1 MGLKKSTRQAYSEL
15 YGVLEYL
22 DEETRNKVPLK
33 LREFFKNEKD
43 NEYYHNMDFVTLLN
57 KHTLKRETL
66 ALIALLNLQYWCD
79 DEKEKKRLW
88 NVYNSNEEK
97 YQKIIQEKYSVENL
111 FNNKKD
117 EDISN
122 VYKKN
127 INNKENQDELRKEEG
142 LIDLK
147 NVKWYMKFW
156 NYILKKFRK
165 K

>member
-1 MGLKKSTRQAYSEL
+1 MKK
-15 YGVLEYL
+15 
-22 DEETRNKVPLK
+22 
-33 LREFFKNEKD
+33 
-43 NEYYHNMDFVTLLN
+43 
-57 KHTLKRETL
+57 
-66 ALIALLNLQYWCD
+66 
-79 DEKEKKRLW
+79 KKRLW

-156 NYILKKFRK
+156 NYILKNFRK